1 MDKLKSSP
9 EAVSGYSSAIAAL
22 LGGVYQCPLG
32 IPHAKGKVY
41 YIIADKMIC
50 WMGGLIKKFLKD
62 IRYTI
67 AVTSI

>member
-32 IPHAKGKVY
+32 IPHAKG
-41 YIIADKMIC
+41 IASLSSNIYRK
-50 WMGGLIKKFLKD
+50 LF
-62 IRYTI
+62 
-67 AVTSI
+67 